1 GIQIG
6 DTEGFVVRDIYFDYN
21 WRYGCTD
28 GVHINGPAKNGV
40 IENLCGTTNDDMVSL
55 TPADEQHAEVTC
67 GEISNVDIRNVTAK
81 NGYSGVRL
89 LSCSNFAIKNITVSG
104 VYGDYRHN
112 AVLISHHYT
121 TPDTRNFFDNIIVEK
136 VFASKSKTPLSSDC
150 FTLWEDGAENL
161 PLVWLYNDINVPNL
175 TLRDIVR
182 TVETN
187 TGVPLIKI
195 EDDVKIARLVL
206 DNISQNIIGNAEA
219 PIVSVGV
226 GVKEIK
232 KVNMD

>member
-1 GIQIG
+1 MDLTNINKNNIIEFINELKALLFPKVLKRNLSIKRLYIELYEILNGI
-6 DTEGFVVRDIYFDYN
+6 
-21 WRYGCTD
+21 
-28 GVHINGPAKNGV
+28 GVEEVESI
-40 IENLCGTTNDDMVSL
+40 TN
-55 TPADEQHAEVTC
+55 H
-67 GEISNVDIRNVTAK
+67 
-81 NGYSGVRL
+81 
-89 LSCSNFAIKNITVSG
+89 
-104 VYGDYRHN
+104 
-112 AVLISHHYT
+112 
-121 TPDTRNFFDNIIVEK
+121 FFDNIIVEK
-136 VFASKSKTPLSSDC
+136 VFASKSKTPLGNDC
-150 FTLWEDGAENL
+150 FTLWEDGAEDL
-161 PLVWLYNDINVPNL
+161 PLVWLYNDINVTNL

-206 DNISQNIIGNAEA
+206 DNISQNIKGTAVA